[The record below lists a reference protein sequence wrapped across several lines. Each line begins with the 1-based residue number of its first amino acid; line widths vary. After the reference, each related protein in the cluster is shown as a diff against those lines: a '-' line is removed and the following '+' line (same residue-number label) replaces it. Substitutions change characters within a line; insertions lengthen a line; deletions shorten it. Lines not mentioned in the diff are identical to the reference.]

1 MPVLDEYFE
10 YTSMRGTTALIL
22 LLLSGCSR
30 THGPP
35 SSMENEVREYVRLA
49 VALGERDPDALDYY
63 YGPADWVADIR
74 RDPPTLPQLG
84 SRAAAAT
91 ARLSSLQNLTESDQS
106 RRLFLIGQLAAI
118 EARAGLLS
126 GIKRSFD
133 EEARIFFGKAF
144 FEKHQQLKIDSPSE
158 PVRKRLAEL
167 LGGEDN
173 LAARYE
179 AFDARFAVP
188 PDRLPDVMARA
199 IQACREQTTA
209 HLSLPS
215 DERVTIQ
222 YVSNKPWSAYSYYQG
237 NFQSIIRIN
246 TDLGLTV
253 DRALKLACH
262 EGYPGHHVF
271 NLMTDRYLVR
281 EHQRPEFSVQPTFS
295 PQSFLSEAAASVA
308 PEVAFSESERLRL
321 EQDTLF
327 PLAGLKPGSVDRYL
341 KVERLADALSVDL
354 LAIARDY
361 LDGNLE
367 FARAATALE
376 HRALM
381 THSDATL
388 RYLNEYR
395 SYVMTYTEGRN
406 LLRSWLDARAARLK
420 EVDGRWGP
428 LRELMT
434 DPYVFMS
441 R

>member
-1 MPVLDEYFE
+1 
-10 YTSMRGTTALIL
+10 MRRTTALIL
-22 LLLSGCSR
+22 CLLSGCSR
-30 THGPP
+30 THAPP
-35 SSMENEVREYVRLA
+35 STFDGDVREYVRLA

-74 RDPPTLPQLG
+74 SNPPPLPQIRN
-84 SRAAAAT
+84 RAANAS
-91 ARLSSLQNLTESDQS
+91 ARLSSLHNLTEPDQS
-106 RRLFLIGQLAAI
+106 RRRFLIGQLAAI

-133 EEARIFFGKAF
+133 EEAYAFFGIHHKPAIDGSSDAIR
-144 FEKHQQLKIDSPSE
+144 KQLSD
-158 PVRKRLAEL
+158 L
-167 LGGEDN
+167 LGGPGN

-179 AFDARFAVP
+179 DFDARFTIP
-188 PDRLPDVMARA
+188 PDSLPTVMSRA
-199 IQACREQTTA
+199 IQACREQTIA
-209 HLSLPS
+209 HLSLPA
-215 DERVTIQ
+215 DEHVTIE
-222 YVSNKPWSAYSYYQG
+222 YVRNKPWSAYSYYQG

-246 TDLGLTV
+246 TDFGLTV

-281 EHQRPEFSVQPTFS
+281 ERRRPEFSVQPAFS

-308 PEVAFSESERLRL
+308 PEVAFSESERLQL

-327 PLAGLKPGSVDRYL
+327 PLAGLKTADVERYL
-341 KVERLADALSVDL
+341 KVERLADALSPDL
-354 LAIARDY
+354 LTIARDY

-367 FARAATALE
+367 FARAGAALE
-376 HRALM
+376 DRALM

-395 SYVMTYTEGRN
+395 SYVMTYTEGRD
-406 LLRSWLDARAARLK
+406 LLRSWIDARAALK
-420 EVDGRWGP
+420 SVDGRWGP

-434 DPYVFMS
+434 DPYAFKPQ
-441 R
+441 